1 MIQRAKYFRPFLTIT
16 LVLIMNVFAT
26 AAPQTFTGV
35 LSETMCK
42 AKHMLPGKTDA
53 ECTLT
58 CVKANSKYALVQDK
72 NVYVLVGS
80 QEEVSSLAGKRVRIT
95 GEKSGDTITVKSI
108 AVAGQERR

>member
-1 MIQRAKYFRPFLTIT
+1 MFQPANYFKPFLTII
-16 LVLIMNVFAT
+16 LVLTVTSVAT

-35 LSETMCK
+35 LTETMCK

-53 ECTLT
+53 ECTRT

-80 QEEVSSLAGKRVRIT
+80 QEEAYSLAGKRVRVT
-95 GEKSGDTITVKSI
+95 GEKSGETITVKSI
-108 AVAGQERR
+108 SSAGN